1 MHFERL
7 VIEAGERTFS
17 LPFAPRVTVI
27 GGMGEL
33 EREGLLTEL
42 VTSLGPGRNG
52 VHVDLTSDAGARY
65 TIYRPADGKHRV
77 VDNDTR
83 HDVSEAFQ
91 TDLGTIDLLARAGLD
106 VRAARRHMRVTPS
119 ELATRAR
126 DDHRIA
132 SLSRLDQYRLWE
144 VAGKVEERQQRLT
157 DEAKALGSGSEDA
170 EAIAEIERRHQE
182 FELAEAAHER
192 ARSRSFIGAAL
203 LTLAAMPLATLTTTA
218 AAMALLAGALA
229 VACYSFVA
237 WRRLESARSA
247 ERSALATTGSDTYLS
262 FHLERINKLMVDDLH
277 RKALLHAAEDHRAA
291 MKEWRVLAG
300 EIGVEWAVEHRG
312 EIRRAAA
319 TGSSPGSN
327 NHPVVD
333 ELTAQMLGRLARL
346 RQLGPGGES
355 FPAIFDEAFAEI
367 PDPDKL
373 ELLDRLLTASA
384 GQQVVILT
392 DDPTVVQWARDLGTR
407 PDVKLLE
414 PNTRKAPEGRSA
426 RRRVVASHLV
436 A

>member
-7 VIEAGERTFS
+7 VIETGERTFS
-17 LPFAPRVTVI
+17 LPFAERVTVI

-42 VTSLGPGRNG
+42 VTALGPGRAG
-52 VHVDLTSDAGARY
+52 VHVDLASDAGARY
-65 TIYRPADGKHRV
+65 TLYRPANGRHRV
-77 VDNDTR
+77 IDNETR
-83 HDVSEAFQ
+83 HDVSEAFE
-91 TDLGTIDLLARAGLD
+91 TASGSIDLLAKAGLD
-106 VRAARRHMRVTPS
+106 VRAARRQMRVTPS
-119 ELATRAR
+119 ELASRAR

-132 SLSRLDQYRLWE
+132 TLARLDQYRLWE

-157 DEAKALGSGSEDA
+157 EEATALGSGAEDA
-170 EAIAEIERRHQE
+170 DAIATIERRHQE
-182 FELAEAAHER
+182 FEEAEAAHER
-192 ARSRSFIGAAL
+192 VRSRSFIAAAL
-203 LTLAAMPLATLTTTA
+203 LTLVAVPLAVFTTPA
-218 AAMALLAGALA
+218 VAVLLLACALG
-229 VACYSFVA
+229 VAGYSYVA
-237 WRRLESARSA
+237 WRRLEGARRA
-247 ERSALATTGSDTYLS
+247 EHDALAATGSGSYLS

-291 MKEWRVLAG
+291 MNEWRVLAG
-300 EIGVEWAVEHRG
+300 EIPVDWAVEHRA

-319 TGSSPGSN
+319 AGADRTVANQPLAG
-327 NHPVVD
+327 

-355 FPAIFDEAFAEI
+355 FPAIFDEAFSEI

-373 ELLDRLLTASA
+373 ELLDRLLAASA
-384 GQQVVILT
+384 RQQVVILT
-392 DDPTVVQWARDLGTR
+392 EDPTVVQWARDLAR
-407 PDVKLLE
+407 SDVKLLE
-414 PNTRKAPEGRSA
+414 PNTTRAAAPSRSA